1 MELRAA
7 RRAADPRFRVARA
20 AARRRV
26 GAYTAAVATLG
37 LALLVAVAPAAAKVA
52 GQAPGPVLVLGLL
65 VLVAE
70 LMPVEL
76 DRPDGREAGRDARD
90 STTMSQPFAFALVLG
105 WGVAAGTVALAAS
118 SALADLL
125 GGKGL
130 RKVLFNS
137 AQLALALAAAG
148 GVYRLLGGSRPAGPV
163 ELGPFAAAALTFFVV
178 NNVLVEAVH
187 VLASGAPAW
196 DRARRGVGLRAWVAA
211 MLLGM
216 APVVAVVAERSLGL
230 VPILGLPT
238 AAVYLACRG
247 AIRADRDRARA
258 EAAAAAARAMAAEQ
272 ARLVKGEQALIRK
285 LQESERLKRDLLA
298 TVSHELKTP
307 LTVILG
313 TLGTLSSRGA
323 ALGPAERREF
333 VDMAVRQGTRLKEL
347 IEQLLLAARVEQSA
361 GGHAEQPLVDA
372 SEMVREAGLVA
383 GVCHPDR
390 RIDLALGGP
399 LPVQA
404 AAQAV
409 LQVLGNLVDNAAKYS
424 PDSTPIRLEAARA
437 GRLAVLAVEDAGP
450 GVPASERDRIFE
462 RFTQLDSGATRR
474 AGGVG
479 LGLYIARQLAQAQGG
494 ELLVGEPSGAAG
506 WGARFELR
514 LPLADQQRADHLAY
528 AASRR

>member
-1 MELRAA
+1 
-7 RRAADPRFRVARA
+7 VARA

-125 GGKGL
+125 GGKGI

-313 TLGTLSSRGA
+313 TLGTLSNRGA

-347 IEQLLLAARVEQSA
+347 IERLLLAVRGRADRRRARGATA
-361 GGHAEQPLVDA
+361 GGRFRDDEGGRPGRRRLPSRPAHRPGTRWPA
-372 SEMVREAGLVA
+372 AGAGGRAGGVA
-383 GVCHPDR
+383 GVGQPGGQR
-390 RIDLALGGP
+390 R
-399 LPVQA
+399 
-404 AAQAV
+404 
-409 LQVLGNLVDNAAKYS
+409 QVL
-424 PDSTPIRLEAARA
+424 PRQHPIRLEAARA

-450 GVPASERDRIFE
+450 GCRPANATASSSGSPSWIRGRPGGRVGWGWGCISPGSWRRRRGVSCWWGSPAAPPVRVPAS
-462 RFTQLDSGATRR
+462 SCAYPSPTRR
-474 AGGVG
+474 PPPPGHPTTTSWTG
-479 LGLYIARQLAQAQGG
+479 
-494 ELLVGEPSGAAG
+494 P
-506 WGARFELR
+506 
-514 LPLADQQRADHLAY
+514 
-528 AASRR
+528 RRR